1 MLTSLERAIGCLAS
15 IVVIAGCSSGTAA
28 PTRSPATT
36 SATADS
42 PIQFTVQWVDNGVLD
57 LMSPEATF
65 LRAFVES
72 EERAI
77 LTHGH
82 GMSAIEA
89 GGFPGFARAF
99 NNVIDP
105 DRVGGAAADG
115 RPHLGTV
122 VYEVIDIRRDGDR
135 YHVVYCD
142 YESLTAVK
150 LGDQYSGLGS
160 EPFASANQL
169 TFGPDPAL
177 TPEQQRAP
185 SKDQKGPA
193 QVPVDNV
200 FGTWVATPGSEYMD
214 EATAR
219 EWYPKCRKWAP
230 GTPADWPRD
239 DKPRPTPPPTL
250 PPSPGWPPGS
260 SA

>member
-1 MLTSLERAIGCLAS
+1 M
-15 IVVIAGCSSGTAA
+15 IAACDHNAA
-28 PTRSPATT
+28 GPTPSPSTTT
-36 SATADS
+36 SATAES

-57 LMSPEATF
+57 LMAPEASF

-72 EERAI
+72 EQRSI

-89 GGFPGFARAF
+89 GGFPGFAHAF

-105 DRVGGAAADG
+105 DRVGGAAADS
-115 RPHLGTV
+115 RPRFGTV
-122 VYEVIDIRRDGDR
+122 AYEVIDIRRVGDR

-142 YESLTAVK
+142 NRSLTAVK
-150 LGDQYSGLGS
+150 VGDQYSGLGF
-160 EPFASANQL
+160 EPAASAGQL

-177 TPEQQRAP
+177 PPEQQRMP

-193 QVPVDNV
+193 RVPIDNV

-214 EATAR
+214 EPTSR